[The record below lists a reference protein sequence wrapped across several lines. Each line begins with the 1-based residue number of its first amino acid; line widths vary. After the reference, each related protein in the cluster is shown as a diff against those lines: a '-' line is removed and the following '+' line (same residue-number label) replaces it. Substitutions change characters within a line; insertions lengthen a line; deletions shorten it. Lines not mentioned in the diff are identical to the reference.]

1 MLRHERE
8 AENPMANINYAF
20 REIACK
26 IVYYGP
32 GFGGKTTN
40 LQFVHSNVPEKHR
53 GQLVSLATEQ
63 DQTLFFDF
71 LPLDVGDVKGF
82 KTKFQL
88 YTVPGQVFYN
98 ATRKLVLRGVDGIV
112 FVADSQADRLQD
124 NIDSMNNLQENLREY
139 GLNLDRVPLVI
150 QYNKRDLPNA
160 APLDVLRA
168 ALNPL
173 GRFPEFEAIA
183 TEGVGVRE
191 TLREVASLVLTKLK
205 EDANIIMD
213 EEIIGERLG
222 VLPQQQDEEG
232 QAKGRRQTEQGPT
245 IDYNQLSHWQWHGF
259 TIGKGSVSISTSTEP
274 DGQTVYLLN
283 AEYRVLGM
291 KRTMQRT
298 LKYIGED
305 RREQFGVER
314 VYHYLRDTA
323 TSRETV
329 PVTCYVEKSTIPRI
343 YMIYSGFTG
352 DIKVGPLDEAMPF

>member
-1 MLRHERE
+1 
-8 AENPMANINYAF
+8 MANINYAF

-124 NIDSMNNLQENLREY
+124 NIESLTNLEENLREY
-139 GLNLDRVPLVI
+139 GLSLDRVPLVI

-160 APLDVLRA
+160 MPLDQLRA
-168 ALNPL
+168 HLNPL
-173 GRFPEFEAIA
+173 GKFVEFEAIA
-183 TEGVGVRE
+183 TEGIGVRE
-191 TLREVASLVLTKLK
+191 TLREIASQVLARLK
-205 EDANIIMD
+205 ENANIIMD

-222 VLPQQQDEEG
+222 VLPAAEEEEG
-232 QAKGRRQTEQGPT
+232 GERQGRARSEQAPPIECS
-245 IDYNQLSHWQWHGF
+245 QLSHWLWHNLRV
-259 TIGKGSVSISTSTEP
+259 GSGTVAITTVTEEN
-274 DGQTVYLLN
+274 GQALYHLT
-283 AEYRVLGM
+283 AEYRILGRR
-291 KRTMQRT
+291 RTLDRR

-305 RREQFGVER
+305 RRELFGVEHS
-314 VYHYLRDTA
+314 YYFLRDTA
-323 TSRETV
+323 TSRDTV
-329 PVTCYVEKSTIPRI
+329 PVTCYVEKGGIARI
-343 YMIYSGFTG
+343 YLIYRGFAG
-352 DIKVGPLDEAMPF
+352 EIKVGPPHEPLPF

>member
-1 MLRHERE
+1 
-8 AENPMANINYAF
+8 MANINYAF

-124 NIDSMNNLQENLREY
+124 NIDSLTNLEENLREY
-139 GLNLDRVPLVI
+139 GLSLDRVPLVI

-160 APLDVLRA
+160 MPLDQLRSH
-168 ALNPL
+168 LNPL
-173 GRFPEFEAIA
+173 GRFVEFEAIA
-183 TEGVGVRE
+183 TEGIGVRE
-191 TLREVASLVLTKLK
+191 TLREIASQVLARLK
-205 EDANIIMD
+205 ENANIVMD

-222 VLPQQQDEEG
+222 VLPAADEEEG
-232 QAKGRRQTEQGPT
+232 SERSGRSRGEQVPSIEST
-245 IDYNQLSHWQWHGF
+245 QLSHWLRHNLRV
-259 TIGKGSVSISTSTEP
+259 GS
-274 DGQTVYLLN
+274 G
-283 AEYRVLGM
+283 
-291 KRTMQRT
+291 
-298 LKYIGED
+298 
-305 RREQFGVER
+305 
-314 VYHYLRDTA
+314 
-323 TSRETV
+323 
-329 PVTCYVEKSTIPRI
+329 
-343 YMIYSGFTG
+343 
-352 DIKVGPLDEAMPF
+352 

>member
-1 MLRHERE
+1 M
-8 AENPMANINYAF
+8 PNINYAF

-124 NIDSMNNLQENLREY
+124 NIESFRNLQDNLREY
-139 GLNLDRVPLVI
+139 GLSLDRIPLVM

-160 APLDVLRA
+160 MPLEELRQY
-168 ALNPL
+168 LNPE
-173 GRFPEFEAIA
+173 GRFAEFEAVA
-183 TEGVGVRE
+183 TEGIGVRE
-191 TLREVASLVLTKLK
+191 TLREVASQVLTVLK
-205 EDANIIMD
+205 ENANIIMD
-213 EEIIGERLG
+213 ETIIGERLG
-222 VLPQQQDEEG
+222 VLPTAGEDDE
-232 QAKGRRQTEQGPT
+232 QKGGRSHRAGERGPSIETSQISRWHWRGIAVGSGTVAITT
-245 IDYNQLSHWQWHGF
+245 IEAED
-259 TIGKGSVSISTSTEP
+259 GS
-274 DGQTVYLLN
+274 TVYN
-283 AEYRVLGM
+283 FVADYRIFGIKKNM
-291 KRTMQRT
+291 SRQ

-305 RREQFGVER
+305 RREFFGIEHS
-314 VYHYLRDTA
+314 YHYLRDTV
-323 TSRETV
+323 TSRESV
-329 PVTCYVEKSTIPRI
+329 PISVYVEKGGIPRVYVI
-343 YMIYSGFTG
+343 YPGIAG
-352 DIKVGPLDEAMPF
+352 DIKVGPPGEAMPF

>member
-1 MLRHERE
+1 
-8 AENPMANINYAF
+8 MANINYAF

-71 LPLDVGDVKGF
+71 LPLDVGDVKGY

-124 NIDSMNNLQENLREY
+124 NIESLTNLEENLREY
-139 GLNLDRVPLVI
+139 GLSLDRVPLVI

-160 APLDVLRA
+160 LPLDQLRA
-168 ALNPL
+168 HLNPL
-173 GRFPEFEAIA
+173 GRFVEFEAIA
-183 TEGVGVRE
+183 TEGIGVRE
-191 TLREVASLVLTKLK
+191 TLREIASQVLTKLK
-205 EDANIIMD
+205 ENANIVMD

-222 VLPQQQDEEG
+222 VLPSDDEEE
-232 QAKGRRQTEQGPT
+232 RRQGRSQAEQGPS
-245 IDYNQLSHWQWHGF
+245 IEYSQPSHWHWNKLR
-259 TIGKGSVSISTSTEP
+259 IGSGEVAITTVVEE
-274 DGQTVYLLN
+274 DGQTYYHLT
-283 AEYRVLGM
+283 ADYRVLGM
-291 KRTMQRT
+291 KRTMERR

-305 RREQFGVER
+305 RREEFGVEHT
-314 VYHYLRDTA
+314 YYFLRDTA

-329 PVTCYVEKSTIPRI
+329 PVTCYVEKGGSPRI
-343 YMIYSGFTG
+343 YLIYRGFAG
-352 DIKVGPLDEAMPF
+352 EIKVGPMHESIPF

>member
-1 MLRHERE
+1 
-8 AENPMANINYAF
+8 MANINYAF

-124 NIDSMNNLQENLREY
+124 NIESLTNLEDNLREY
-139 GLNLDRVPLVI
+139 GLSLDRVPLVI

-160 APLDVLRA
+160 LPVEELRA
-168 ALNPL
+168 HLNPL
-173 GRFPEFEAIA
+173 KRFVEFEAIA

-191 TLREVASLVLTKLK
+191 TLREVASQVLAKLK
-205 EDANIIMD
+205 ENANIIMD

-222 VLPQQQDEEG
+222 VLPAADDEEESEKARSTT
-232 QAKGRRQTEQGPT
+232 QENAPQIE
-245 IDYNQLSHWQWHGF
+245 YSQLSSWRWHGLKVGTGTV
-259 TIGKGSVSISTSTEP
+259 TIVTFVEENGQVFYELTADYRILGS
-274 DGQTVYLLN
+274 
-283 AEYRVLGM
+283 
-291 KRTMQRT
+291 KRTLSRK

-305 RREQFGVER
+305 RREHFGVER
-314 VYHYLRDTA
+314 AYHFLRDTA
-323 TSRETV
+323 TSREAA
-329 PVTCYVEKSTIPRI
+329 PVTAYVEKATIPRI
-343 YMIYSGFTG
+343 YLIYPGFAG
-352 DIKVGPLDEAMPF
+352 ELKVGPPDEAMPF

>member
-1 MLRHERE
+1 M
-8 AENPMANINYAF
+8 PNINYAF

-124 NIDSMNNLQENLREY
+124 NIESLLNLQDNLREY
-139 GLNLDRVPLVI
+139 GLNLDRIPLVM

-160 APLDVLRA
+160 LPLEELRA
-168 ALNPL
+168 HLNPQR
-173 GRFPEFEAIA
+173 RFAEFEAVA

-191 TLREVASLVLTKLK
+191 TLREIASQVLARLK
-205 EDANIIMD
+205 ENANIVMD
-213 EEIIGERLG
+213 EELIGERLG
-222 VLPQQQDEEG
+222 VLPSGNEEDRD
-232 QAKGRRQTEQGPT
+232 RRPSAEQGPS
-245 IDYNQLSHWQWHGF
+245 IESSQLSRWTWRGIS
-259 TIGKGSVSISTSTEP
+259 IGSGTVAITTTTGE
-274 DGQTVYLLN
+274 DGNTYYILT
-283 AEYRVLGM
+283 AEYRILGR
-291 KRTMQRT
+291 KKTLERR

-314 VYHYLRDTA
+314 FYHYLRDTIS
-323 TSRETV
+323 SREAP
-329 PVTCYVEKSTIPRI
+329 PVTCYVEKATIQRI
-343 YMIYSGFTG
+343 YLIYPGIAG
-352 DIKVGPLDEAMPF
+352 DVKVGPPDEAMPF